1 MSIINQMLHKLEQRR
16 GSRDASMPE
25 GVRAVARGTDGMKRR
40 SLMVGGFVAAILAGG
55 IYYGWLWWQQSAKP
69 VKSVAVA
76 GKIPGA
82 EIQSQV
88 PVPKAAEKIED
99 EKTSVDEAKLEAAA
113 KQLLKSEQKTVQK
126 KKKELP
132 AGSHD
137 VLAHVGKVDE
147 LVPNLPAASFSPA
160 EKKPSRESAGKIK
173 IARDTQEHSIKSVTP
188 QQQALFHYQKALSW
202 LQQGRVAEA
211 RNGLE
216 EALKLE
222 PGYLVSRQA
231 LAGLLVDQRQ
241 FTQAEQVLQE
251 GLNLNPEQSGFAIAL
266 ARLQV
271 ERGDI
276 RSALDTLYKGLPY
289 GAEKADYQAFLAALL
304 QRSEQHKKAI
314 EHYQAALR
322 LEPSAAWQMG
332 LGISLQAEH
341 RLSDALE
348 AFGRAKASNE
358 LAPDLSTFVEQR
370 LRMIKKLLTQ
380 QSDKADS
387 R

>member
-16 GSRDASMPE
+16 GSRDASMPD
-25 GVRAVARGTDGMKRR
+25 GVRAVARSADGMKRR
-40 SLMVGGFVAAILAGG
+40 SIMLVMLAIVVLAGG
-55 IYYGWLWWQQSAKP
+55 GWLWWKQSAKP
-69 VKSVAVA
+69 AKSVAVA

-82 EIQSQV
+82 EMPLKL
-88 PVPKAAEKIED
+88 PVPKPAEKIENNQTAVAA
-99 EKTSVDEAKLEAAA
+99 ETTPEEAA
-113 KQLLKSEQKTVQK
+113 KRPLKSEQKTAQVK
-126 KKKELP
+126 KKDRPTGKP
-132 AGSHD
+132 G
-137 VLAHVGKVDE
+137 VLAQEGRADD
-147 LVPNLPAASFSPA
+147 LVPSLPAASLSST

-173 IARDTQEHSIKSVTP
+173 ITRESQEHSMKSVTP
-188 QQQALFHYQKALSW
+188 QQLALSHYQKAMSW

-216 EALKLE
+216 EALKLD
-222 PGYLVSRQA
+222 PGYLAARQA
-231 LAGLLVDQRQ
+231 LAGLLVEQRQ
-241 FTQAEQVLQE
+241 FTQAELVLQD
-251 GLNLNPEQSGFAIAL
+251 GLSLNSEQSGFAMAL

-358 LAPDLSTFVEQR
+358 LTPDLSAFVEQR

>member
-16 GSRDASMPE
+16 GSREPSMPE
-25 GVRAVARGTDGMKRR
+25 GVRAVARSADGMKRR
-40 SLMVGGFVAAILAGG
+40 SLMLGGFVTAVLVGG

-69 VKSVAVA
+69 ANSVTVA

-82 EIQSQV
+82 ETQPQLSAAK
-88 PVPKAAEKIED
+88 PVEKIENEQTAID
-99 EKTSVDEAKLEAAA
+99 DAKLEEAA
-113 KQLLKSEQKTVQK
+113 KQLKADQKSVQIK
-126 KKKELP
+126 KKDRPTGKPGVP
-132 AGSHD
+132 AQED
-137 VLAHVGKVDE
+137 RADD
-147 LVPNLPAASFSPA
+147 LVPGLPAAPLSSTG
-160 EKKPSRESAGKIK
+160 KKPSRESAGKIK
-173 IARDTQEHSIKSVTP
+173 IVREPLEQSMKSVTP
-188 QQQALFHYQKALSW
+188 QQLALSHYQKAMSW

-216 EALKLE
+216 EALKLD
-222 PGYLVSRQA
+222 PGYLVARQA
-231 LAGLLVDQRQ
+231 LAGLLVEQRE
-241 FTQAEQVLQE
+241 FAQAEQVLQD
-251 GLNLNPEQSGFAIAL
+251 GLRLNPEQSGFAMAL

-304 QRSEQHKKAI
+304 QRTEQHKKAI

-341 RLSDALE
+341 RLSDALD

-358 LAPDLSTFVEQR
+358 LAPDLSSFVEQR

-380 QSDKADS
+380 QSDKTDQ